1 MRLLSL
7 LLLPLLLFS
16 GIYFGGGENPFIEK
30 HMSAARRLLD
40 AGKTAEARLEIE
52 RALERDDQH
61 LGALLMWSEVA
72 NQASDTDAAVFAL
85 HAWLEVVRAAEE
97 TPVGRKEIKDVEARL
112 ALLDIDAKTFRK
124 LTDSYIKELMKI
136 EKEHTKKSR
145 YHSALAVI
153 DEVLHIDP
161 NNAAARKRRK
171 DIQREGGADI
181 ATEDMFAGSDP
192 TAGVDPEW
200 IADEDAKHSEWKNAW
215 RKETEHYRVRT
226 NAGYLVLQTA
236 GIAMDQMNMA
246 YRRFFHY
253 KEDGS
258 ATPKIDVHVFKNR
271 DEYLSKGQGPPVEW
285 SAGHFTGSA
294 VETYIG
300 GTEGTDGLKEM
311 YSTLFHE
318 AAHQFVSLTGK
329 GGVPGWLNEAYAS
342 FFEGTTI
349 LSNGTVRWNR
359 VNNGRLFALAPRLE
373 AGWMTDHN
381 DGIRTPDGGWGTPE
395 RAPSLRI
402 LIENRYAWGPPWY
415 APTWGVVYFLYN
427 YRDPNTGIP
436 VLRAPLHEY
445 YLSGAGSVGLSRRI
459 EHFEELV
466 LSGDNSPAQ
475 TVDELSEI
483 WAEWLL
489 DLRDRQIGQGEPEQD
504 LLHYAELA
512 LGRDEVELAMDLLE
526 EALLYAPDNPEI
538 QWELAKLLHEID
550 EDDRAAALYRS
561 FAEELALRGATE
573 DGRYGVAR
581 RLMEELDPL
590 FKKHKRLKLKLGEDG
605 LVLARAY
612 REREMPRMA
621 MEIARRMSASWSL
634 PEALEFYT
642 EVARESGIS
651 LARWKIAYNELTL
664 DGWQPNKSY
673 LAYGKMIQAFVTN
686 DEAIE
691 TPEGMFQTQEL
702 AADVSFDADYSL
714 EAEMRF
720 GSDAGFMGL
729 CFGRKDGRNTHA
741 VGLHPK
747 GSLDISTKSGGNW
760 MVRDH
765 QQVNLPKGWHK
776 LRIDVVT
783 QAGPNAVIDIYF
795 DDLYLRSLEMP
806 RDSVRGSF
814 GLITGTGGGEYRNI
828 RILKRDPHDPA
839 ARIERELALQA
850 RLEDPSTR
858 AKGVFQGIKAPVLA
872 DYKAQWL
879 QGEPLAVADQFGHPM
894 VIAFW
899 TPHQDELIPTS
910 AYYEQLV
917 SKWAKYNMEV
927 VVICTNTFNAAQIKE
942 WVAAHPMPNVRVLF
956 DQGFLLYPA
965 FNVGNG
971 GWELPRVLLIDV
983 DGTVFWEGDLNLIL
997 NEGWVP
1003 STTIDTPLD
1012 LSIDALIAKRK
1023 LRQLDQLGPD
1033 LAAATALFEKG
1044 KLRDALKRIAPLADL
1059 EADFDQRVGDARHL
1073 RDTIEAIGAAL
1084 PVSASQALLD
1094 ERPLLAH
1101 ALLTRAIEEF
1111 PNTGVA
1117 DLSRSRRRK
1126 LERSPLYRDASKA
1139 WKALE
1144 RAFKD
1149 AGRGKDAATIS
1160 ANLDKAM
1167 QICDCVGITD
1177 TVAAL
1182 RAKLVEGGAA
1192 GFAAAWPA
1200 LQPAAI
1206 ASAE

>member
-1 MRLLSL
+1 MRKLSL

-16 GIYFGGGENPFIEK
+16 GMFFGGGENPFIEK
-30 HMSAARRLLD
+30 HMAAARRLMD
-40 AGKTAEARLEIE
+40 AGKTAEARIEVE

-72 NQASDTDAAVFAL
+72 TAAGDTDAAVFAL

-97 TPVGRKEIKDVEARL
+97 APVSRAVIKEVETRLL
-112 ALLDIDAKTFRK
+112 ALDEDAKTFRK
-124 LTDSYIKELMKI
+124 LTDTYIKELLKI
-136 EKEHTKKSR
+136 EKEHTKKQR

-161 NNAAARKRRK
+161 NNAEGRARRK
-171 DIQREGGADI
+171 EIQREGGADV

-200 IADEDAKHSEWKNAW
+200 ISDENTKHTDWKNAW
-215 RKETEHYRVRT
+215 RKETDYYRIRT
-226 NAGYLVLQTA
+226 NGGYLILQTA

-246 YRRFFHY
+246 YRHFFHY
-253 KEDGS
+253 KEDGG
-258 ATPKIDVHVFKNR
+258 AIPKIDVHVFKNR
-271 DEYLSKGQGPPVEW
+271 DEYLTLGQGPPVKW

-300 GTEGTDGLKEM
+300 GTEGTDGIKEM

-373 AGWMTDHN
+373 AGWMKDHD
-381 DGIRTPDGGWGTPE
+381 DGIRGDDGDWGTPP

-402 LIENRYAWGPPWY
+402 LIENRYEWGPPWY

-427 YRDPNTGIP
+427 YRDPETGIA
-436 VLRAPLHEY
+436 VLREPLHAY
-445 YLSGAGSVGLSRRI
+445 YLSGAGSVGPSQRV
-459 EHFEELV
+459 EHFEEMV
-466 LSGDNSPAQ
+466 LSGERAPAK

-504 LLHYAELA
+504 LLHYADLA
-512 LGRDEVELAMDLLE
+512 LTRNDAPLAMSLLE

-538 QWELAKLLHEID
+538 QWELAKLLQED
-550 EDDRAAALYRS
+550 KQDDRASALYRS
-561 FAEELALRGATE
+561 FANELALRGEMA
-573 DGRYGVAR
+573 DGRFEVAR

-590 FKKHKRLKLKLGEDG
+590 FKKHKQLKLKLGEDG
-605 LVLARAY
+605 LILARAY
-612 REREMPRMA
+612 RAKKMPRMA

-634 PEALEFYT
+634 PEALELYT
-642 EVARESGIS
+642 EIARESGIS

-673 LAYGKMIQAFVTN
+673 QAYGKMIQAFVEN
-686 DEAIE
+686 DPAID

-720 GSDAGFMGL
+720 GTNAGFMGL
-729 CFGRKDGRNTHA
+729 CFGRKDGSNTQA
-741 VGLHPK
+741 LGLHPK

-760 MVRDH
+760 IVRDH
-765 QQVNLPKGWHK
+765 QQVSLPIGWHK

-783 QAGPNAVIDIYF
+783 QAGPNAAVDVYF
-795 DDLYLRSLEMP
+795 DDLFMRSLEMP

-839 ARIERELALQA
+839 ARIERELALLA
-850 RLEDPSTR
+850 RLEDPAVRTP
-858 AKGVFQGIKAPVLA
+858 GVFQGIKPPVLA
-872 DYKAQWL
+872 DYKGTWL
-879 QGEPLAVADQFGHPM
+879 QGEPLSVAQHFGHPM
-894 VIAFW
+894 VISFW

-910 AYYEQLV
+910 DYYAYLV
-917 SKWAKYNMEV
+917 EKWQKFDLEIVA
-927 VVICTNTFNAAQIKE
+927 ICTNTFTAAAVNE
-942 WVAAHPMPNVRVLF
+942 WLAAHPMPGVRVLF
-956 DQGFLLYPA
+956 DQGFLIYPA
-965 FNVGNG
+965 FHVGNG
-971 GWELPRVLLIDV
+971 GWELPRNLLVDV
-983 DGTVFWEGDLNLIL
+983 DGTVYWEGDLNLRL
-997 NEGWVP
+997 NEGWVRD
-1003 STTIDTPLD
+1003 SAGATPLD
-1012 LSIDALIAKRK
+1012 LSIDALISKRK
-1023 LRQLDQLGPD
+1023 LLQLDQLGPD
-1033 LAAATALFEKG
+1033 LEAATALFEAG
-1044 KLRDALKRIAPLADL
+1044 QLREALKRIAQLADL
-1059 EADFDQRVGDARHL
+1059 EADFDARVREARHL

-1084 PVSASQALLD
+1084 PVSASLAL
-1094 ERPLLAH
+1094 ENGQPLLAY
-1101 ALLTRAIEEF
+1101 ALLARAVDEF
-1111 PNTGVA
+1111 PKTGVA
-1117 DLSRSRRRK
+1117 DLSRSRI
-1126 LERSPLYRDASKA
+1126 RSLQRDPLYRDASKA
-1139 WKALE
+1139 WKTLE
-1144 RAFKD
+1144 RAFQD
-1149 AGRGKDAATIS
+1149 AERGKDHATIE
-1160 ANLDKAM
+1160 ANLVKALA
-1167 QICDCVGITD
+1167 ISDGVEVKHI
-1177 TVAAL
+1177 VAKL
-1182 RAKLVEGGAA
+1182 RASLATGGAA
-1192 GFAAAWPA
+1192 AFAEAWPG
-1200 LQPAAI
+1200 LQPEAI
-1206 ASAE
+1206 ALAE